1 MSGLSLPGDG
11 LTLVNPAGG
20 GGSTPP
26 GGSNLQIQWNNAG
39 TFDGFTASGD
49 ATIDVTTGVVNVSK
63 MSGGAI
69 FNYVAKTATYTAAA
83 TDYFIDCTA
92 NTWTLS
98 LPTAVGRTGQVYV
111 IKNSGTGILTIDP
124 ASTQT
129 IDGDSTF
136 ILAVQYESI
145 SIMSDGAN
153 WKVF

>member
-26 GGSNLQIQWNNAG
+26 GGSNLQIQWNNSGA
-39 TFDGFTASGD
+39 FDGFTASGD
-49 ATIDVTTGVVNVSK
+49 ATIDVTTGIVTVNK
-63 MSGGAI
+63 MSGGAT
-69 FNYVAKTATYTAAA
+69 FNYVAKTATYTASS

-111 IKNSGTGILTIDP
+111 IKNSGTGIITVDP

-129 IDGDSTF
+129 IDGASTF

>member
-26 GGSNLQIQWNNAG
+26 GGANLQIQWNNAG
-39 TFDGFTASGD
+39 AFDGFTASGD
-49 ATIDVTTGVVNVSK
+49 ATIDVTTGVVTVSK
-63 MSGGAI
+63 MSGGAK

-98 LPTAVGRTGQVYV
+98 LPTAVGIAGQVYV
-111 IKNSGTGILTIDP
+111 IKNSGTGTITVDP

-145 SIMSDGAN
+145 SIISDGAN